1 MLLRSARIPC
11 LAALFLY
18 AAASAEV
25 KPIIENERVIVWD
38 LPAGQAMPDPIARHE
53 FDVVKVSF
61 ARGSGTAVFERKGG
75 KTATGPT
82 AMRTMVIAL
91 KDHPV
96 PPIPNKTGY
105 PSAFPRPGVKKLID
119 NDRVVTWE
127 YTWQPNVPTPLHFH
141 DKDVVLVYLE
151 DGSLKSTTPDGKSL
165 VNDYSYG
172 QIKFNP
178 GNRSHTELLVK
189 GQQHAIMT
197 ELK

>member
-1 MLLRSARIPC
+1 VLPIAV
-11 LAALFLY
+11 
-18 AAASAEV
+18 ASDN

-38 LPAGQAMPDPIARHE
+38 VPAGQALPDAATHHQY
-53 FDVVKVSF
+53 DVLKVSF
-61 ARGSGTAVFERKGG
+61 TRGSGTAAFERKEDKG
-75 KTATGPT
+75 TPGP
-82 AMRTMVIAL
+82 ASMRTMVVAF

-105 PSAFPRPGVKKLID
+105 PAAFPRPGVKKLID
-119 NDRVVTWE
+119 NDRITTWE
-127 YTWQPNVPTPLHFH
+127 YSWQPNVPTPLHFH

-151 DGSLKSTTPDGKSL
+151 DGSLSSTTPDGKVV
-165 VNDYSYG
+165 VNDYKFG

-189 GQQHAIMT
+189 GAQHAIMT